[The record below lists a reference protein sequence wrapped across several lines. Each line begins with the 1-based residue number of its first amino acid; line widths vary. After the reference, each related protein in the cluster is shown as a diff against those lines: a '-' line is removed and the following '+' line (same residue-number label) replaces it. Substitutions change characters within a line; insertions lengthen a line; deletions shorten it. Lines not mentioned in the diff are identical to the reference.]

1 MSVGDGGLP
10 LFDSGSSSG
19 DHDVAAPLSDDDF
32 RRLFHGDSPAE
43 PDSSVL
49 EDGFAFGGVFDGGD
63 QLAAFPFDS
72 MVNFD
77 PDSVLFDNNNN
88 NNGHLEQHQQKQQ
101 ASDLSDETARET
113 AGVQPSL
120 GASTSRCDG
129 QSIAASG

>member
-10 LFDSGSSSG
+10 LFDLSASSS

-32 RRLFHGDSPAE
+32 HRLFHGDSSAE

-77 PDSVLFDNNNN
+77 PDSVPFDN
-88 NNGHLEQHQQKQQ
+88 GSQQQ
-101 ASDLSDETARET
+101 ASGLSDETARET
-113 AGVQPSL
+113 ASVQPSL

>member
-10 LFDSGSSSG
+10 LFDLASTETKSTSSS

-77 PDSVLFDNNNN
+77 PDSVLFD
-88 NNGHLEQHQQKQQ
+88 QQQQQKSS
-101 ASDLSDETARET
+101 ASDLPDETARET
-113 AGVQPSL
+113 ASVQPSL
-120 GASTSRCDG
+120 GASPSRCDG